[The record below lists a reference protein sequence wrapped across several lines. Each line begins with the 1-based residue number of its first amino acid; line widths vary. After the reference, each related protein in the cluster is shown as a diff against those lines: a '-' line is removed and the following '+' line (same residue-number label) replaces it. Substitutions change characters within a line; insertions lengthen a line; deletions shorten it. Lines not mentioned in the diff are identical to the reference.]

1 MTIDMLRG
9 PVRFLTVASFVTT
22 VGSGL
27 YLAGSMLFFTRVVG
41 LSVSGVST
49 GLAVATVAG
58 ILSGV
63 PLGAVADRVGPRGLY
78 VATQGV
84 QATAMFLFP
93 MTHSFA
99 VFLALATVA
108 AIGQRGAQAVGGA
121 LVARISE
128 PGERTRIRSHL
139 RAVTN
144 LGMGIGAA
152 AAGVALQ
159 LDTTA
164 GYTLLILA
172 NGLSFLAAAGLLLKI
187 PSVEPVPRPPG
198 ARRMEAMRDRPYLAL
213 SLLCGVIGFQYDVV
227 SLILPL
233 WLVSHTAAPRWWL
246 SALLVTNMAVVV
258 LFQVRA
264 TRWVRGP
271 LPGATALRG
280 AGFLSLAGCT
290 VLALAAG
297 VSAPVAAALLL
308 VGVLLLSSGEL
319 GLAAGAFEI
328 SFVLAPEHAQGQY
341 QGAFNLADGV
351 VRAASP
357 VVLTALCLQWGKP
370 GWVVLGI
377 VLALCGLAARPLTRW
392 ALRTRTLP
400 APEAPDTESTDAGRV
415 RS

>member
-1 MTIDMLRG
+1 MTTEMLRG
-9 PVRFLTVASFVTT
+9 PVRFLTIASFVTT

-41 LSVSGVST
+41 LGVPGVST
-49 GLAVATVAG
+49 GLAVATAVG
-58 ILSGV
+58 ILSGL

-93 MTHSFA
+93 MAHSFA
-99 VFLALATVA
+99 AFLALVTVA

-121 LVARISE
+121 LVARISG

-159 LDTTA
+159 LDSTA
-164 GYTLLILA
+164 AYTVLILA

-187 PSVEPVPRPPG
+187 PSVRPVPRPPG
-198 ARRMEAMRDRPYLAL
+198 ARRMEAVRDRPYLAL
-213 SLLCGVIGFQYDVV
+213 SLLCGVIAFQYDVV
-227 SLILPL
+227 SLVLPL
-233 WLVSHTAAPRWWL
+233 WLVSHTEAPRWWL
-246 SALLVTNMAVVV
+246 SLLLVTNMAVVV

-271 LPGATALRG
+271 LPASTALRG

-319 GLAAGAFEI
+319 GLAAGAFEV
-328 SFVLAPEHAQGQY
+328 SFALAPEHAQGQY

-357 VVLTALCLQWGKP
+357 VVLTALCLEWGKP
-370 GWVVLGI
+370 GWVVLGV
-377 VLALCGLAARPLTRW
+377 VLALCGLATRPLTRW
-392 ALRTRTLP
+392 AVRTRVLP
-400 APEAPDTESTDAGRV
+400 VPEAPVPVG
-415 RS
+415 

>member
-1 MTIDMLRG
+1 MTTDVIRG
-9 PVRFLTVASFVTT
+9 PVRFLTTASFVTT

-49 GLAVATVAG
+49 GLAIATLVG
-58 ILSGV
+58 ILSGL
-63 PLGAVADRVGPRGLY
+63 PLGAVADHVGPRGLY

-99 VFLALATVA
+99 GFLVLVTFA

-128 PGERTRIRSHL
+128 PGERTRIRGRL

-159 LDTTA
+159 LDSTA

-213 SLLCGVIGFQYDVV
+213 SLLCGVIAFQYDVV
-227 SLILPL
+227 SLVLPL

-246 SALLVTNMAVVV
+246 SALLVVNTAVVV

-271 LPGATALRG
+271 LTASTALRG
-280 AGFLSLAGCT
+280 AGFLSLAGCI

-297 VSAPVAAALLL
+297 VSAPVATILLL

-328 SFVLAPEHAQGQY
+328 SYELAPEHSQGQY

-351 VRAASP
+351 VRAAAP

-370 GWVVLGI
+370 GWVVLGV
-377 VLALCGLAARPLTRW
+377 VLALCGLATRPLTRW
-392 ALRTRTLP
+392 ALRTRTFP
-400 APEAPDTESTDAGRV
+400 APEAALPVG
-415 RS
+415 

>member
-1 MTIDMLRG
+1 MRADATRG
-9 PVRFLTVASFVTT
+9 PIRFLTIASFVTT

-41 LSVSGVST
+41 LSVSAVGS
-49 GLAVATVAG
+49 GLALATVAG
-58 ILSGV
+58 ILSGL

-99 VFLALATVA
+99 VFLTLVTVA
-108 AIGQRGAQAVGGA
+108 AVGQRGAQAVGGA
-121 LVARISE
+121 LIARISE
-128 PGERTRIRSHL
+128 PGERTRVRSHL

-152 AAGVALQ
+152 AAGIALQ
-159 LDTTA
+159 LDSTT

-187 PSVEPVPRPPG
+187 PSVAPVPRPPG
-198 ARRMEAMRDRPYLAL
+198 APRMEAMRDKPYLAL

-246 SALLVTNMAVVV
+246 SALLVVNTAVVV

-271 LPGATALRG
+271 LPASTALRG
-280 AGFLSLAGCT
+280 AGFLALAGCT
-290 VLALAAG
+290 VLALATG
-297 VSAPVAAALLL
+297 TSAPVAATLLL

-328 SFVLAPEHAQGQY
+328 SFTLAPEHAQGQY
-341 QGAFNLADGV
+341 QGAFNLADGA
-351 VRAASP
+351 VRAAAP
-357 VVLTALCLQWGKP
+357 VVLTTLCLQWGRP
-370 GWVVLGI
+370 GWVALGLA
-377 VLALCGLAARPLTRW
+377 LALCGLATRPLTRW
-392 ALRTRTLP
+392 ALRTRPLP
-400 APEAPDTESTDAGRV
+400 APEAPALVG
-415 RS
+415 